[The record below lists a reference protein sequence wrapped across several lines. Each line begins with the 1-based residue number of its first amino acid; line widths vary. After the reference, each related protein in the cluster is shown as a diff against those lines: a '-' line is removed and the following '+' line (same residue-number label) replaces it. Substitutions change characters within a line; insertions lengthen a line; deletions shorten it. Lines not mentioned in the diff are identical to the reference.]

1 MPNSTKVIR
10 DLQFYFAKLDKP
22 VSPFGTPIYDLQLRF
37 PKERI
42 TEMTPFGKVRPV
54 EDG

>member
-54 EDG
+54 ED